1 MDMRDGEIRVRTV
14 VEGAGDLGG
23 TMIERAMASNLKT
36 TSRYLAALLAIG
48 FGNAAPSAVIELA
61 ERGEEAKL
69 Q

>member
-1 MDMRDGEIRVRTV
+1 
-14 VEGAGDLGG
+14 VEGTGDLGG
-23 TMIERAMASNLKT
+23 PMIERAMASNLKT

-48 FGNAAPSAVIELA
+48 FGNAAPDAVIELA